1 MSSAAARRLPGL
13 RHLPL
18 LVVLAIVPPA
28 HGDQA
33 ATPVKTDA
41 ATPCPSSIPELY
53 DAVSPAVV
61 SVTATAIDPREAA
74 DRVTRVAGS
83 GVIIDSSGLI
93 VTNSHV
99 VFGRRAILVTLD
111 DGTSVPA
118 RLVGTDPIFD
128 VALLKISSPET
139 KPLPFAVLGDSG
151 RLRVG
156 EEVFAIGNPF
166 GLEQTLTRGIVSAV
180 NRIVPGSTWSV
191 REPMIQTDA
200 AINHGSSGGPLVDR
214 CGRVVGINTAI
225 LPDAQGIGFSI
236 PIDLVR
242 SLLPDL
248 RDKGRVIR
256 PWLGVQGQV
265 LPQPVRTLFR
275 TSPAEGLLVEV
286 VESGSPAAGAG
297 LRGGD
302 LDVEVSGASYLLGGD
317 IIAEMNG
324 TKMGEPASA
333 AAAIASLKIG
343 EKSRI
348 TVVRGEETLVFQ
360 IPVVE
365 RPILPMDVPSG
376 RTTAAAVHGPSAAS
390 RANLWRF

>member
-1 MSSAAARRLPGL
+1 MIMAEW
-13 RHLPL
+13 
-18 LVVLAIVPPA
+18 VV
-28 HGDQA
+28 
-33 ATPVKTDA
+33 
-41 ATPCPSSIPELY
+41 
-53 DAVSPAVV
+53 PAV
-61 SVTATAIDPREAA
+61 
-74 DRVTRVAGS
+74 
-83 GVIIDSSGLI
+83 
-93 VTNSHV
+93 
-99 VFGRRAILVTLD
+99 
-111 DGTSVPA
+111 
-118 RLVGTDPIFD
+118 
-128 VALLKISSPET
+128 
-139 KPLPFAVLGDSG
+139 
-151 RLRVG
+151 
-156 EEVFAIGNPF
+156 
-166 GLEQTLTRGIVSAV
+166 Q
-180 NRIVPGSTWSV
+180 
-191 REPMIQTDA
+191 
-200 AINHGSSGGPLVDR
+200 
-214 CGRVVGINTAI
+214 
-225 LPDAQGIGFSI
+225 
-236 PIDLVR
+236 
-242 SLLPDL
+242 
-248 RDKGRVIR
+248 
-256 PWLGVQGQV
+256 QGQV

-324 TKMGEPASA
+324 KKMGEPASA

>member
-1 MSSAAARRLPGL
+1 MIPIAARRFPGL
-13 RHLPL
+13 SHFPL
-18 LVVLAIVPPA
+18 LVTLAMGPSA
-28 HGDQA
+28 HGDLA
-33 ATPVKTDA
+33 APPAGTDA
-41 ATPCPSSIPELY
+41 AIPCPASIPELY

-61 SVTATAIDPREAA
+61 SVTATAIDPGEATE
-74 DRVTRVAGS
+74 RVTRVAGS
-83 GVIIDSSGLI
+83 GVIIDPSGLI

-111 DGTSVPA
+111 DGTSATA
-118 RLVGTDPIFD
+118 RLVGADPIFD
-128 VALLKISSPET
+128 VALLKISSDRN
-139 KPLPFAVLGDSG
+139 KPLPSAVLGDSG

-214 CGRVVGINTAI
+214 CGRVVGINTAL

-248 RDKGRVIR
+248 RDKGRVVR

-265 LPQPVRTLFR
+265 LLQPFRTLFR
-275 TSPAEGLLVEV
+275 TPSAEGFLVEV
-286 VESGSPAAGAG
+286 VESGSPAAAAG
-297 LRGGD
+297 IQGGD
-302 LDVEVSGASYLLGGD
+302 LDIEVSGSSFLLGGD
-317 IIAEMNG
+317 IITDMNG
-324 TKMGEPASA
+324 RNMGDPASA
-333 AAAIASLKIG
+333 EGGIASLKIG
-343 EKSRI
+343 EKCRV
-348 TVVRGEETLVFQ
+348 TVVRGDETFRLE

-365 RPILPMDVPSG
+365 RPILPQDVSSS
-376 RTTAAAVHGPSAAS
+376 RTAANRGPSAA
-390 RANLWRF
+390 RRVNLWRF

>member
-1 MSSAAARRLPGL
+1 MLPSAARRFPGL
-13 RHLPL
+13 FHLPL
-18 LVVLAIVPPA
+18 LVTLALGPSAQGDSATPPA
-28 HGDQA
+28 TTNNA
-33 ATPVKTDA
+33 I
-41 ATPCPSSIPELY
+41 PCPTSIPELY

-61 SVTATAIDPREAA
+61 SVTATAIDPREATE
-74 DRVTRVAGS
+74 RVTRVAGS
-83 GVIIDSSGLI
+83 GVIIDPSGLI

-118 RLVGTDPIFD
+118 HIVGADPLFD

-156 EEVFAIGNPF
+156 EEVFAIGNAF

-236 PIDLVR
+236 PIDVVR

-248 RDKGRVIR
+248 RDKGHVVR

-265 LPQPVRTLFR
+265 LLQPFRTLLR

-286 VESGSPAAGAG
+286 VESGSPAADAG

-302 LDVEVSGASYLLGGD
+302 LDVEVSGSSFLLGGD
-317 IIAEMNG
+317 TITEMNG
-324 TKMGEPASA
+324 RKMKDAVSA
-333 AAAIASLKIG
+333 AEGIASLKIG
-343 EKSRI
+343 EKCLI
-348 TVVRGEETLVFQ
+348 TAVRGDETLRLE
-360 IPVVE
+360 IIVVE
-365 RPILPMDVPSG
+365 RPVLPQDVSSD
-376 RTTAAAVHGPSAAS
+376 RTSAVATRRSSTP
-390 RANLWRF
+390 RVNLWRF

>member
-1 MSSAAARRLPGL
+1 MTPMAALRIPGL
-13 RHLPL
+13 SHFPL
-18 LVVLAIVPPA
+18 LVALTFGLSAQADPAAPPA
-28 HGDQA
+28 ATA
-33 ATPVKTDA
+33 AA
-41 ATPCPSSIPELY
+41 IPCPPSIPELY
-53 DAVSPAVV
+53 DVVSPAVV
-61 SVTATAIDPREAA
+61 SVTATAIDPRETTE
-74 DRVTRVAGS
+74 RVTRVAGS
-83 GVIIDSSGLI
+83 GVIIDPSGLI

-118 RLVGTDPIFD
+118 RLVGADPLFD
-128 VALLKISSPET
+128 VALLKVSPPDA
-139 KPLPFAVLGDSG
+139 KPLPFAVLGNSDG
-151 RLRVG
+151 LRVG
-156 EEVFAIGNPF
+156 EEVFAIGNAF

-236 PIDLVR
+236 PIDVVR
-242 SLLPDL
+242 NLLPDL
-248 RDKGRVIR
+248 KEKGHVVR

-265 LPQPVRTLFR
+265 LQQPFRTLFR

-286 VESGSPAAGAG
+286 VESGSPAANAG

-302 LDVEVSGASYLLGGD
+302 LDIEVSGLSYLLGGD
-317 IIAEMNG
+317 VITEMNG
-324 TKMGEPASA
+324 QKLGDPASA
-333 AAAIASLKIG
+333 AAVIASLKIG
-343 EKSRI
+343 EKCRV
-348 TVVRGEETLVFQ
+348 TVVRGEEKLRLE

-365 RPILPMDVPSG
+365 RPILPQDAASD
-376 RTTAAAVHGPSAAS
+376 RTAASAAH
-390 RANLWRF
+390 RPTGRRLDLWRF

>member
-1 MSSAAARRLPGL
+1 MGPFAQ
-13 RHLPL
+13 
-18 LVVLAIVPPA
+18 
-28 HGDQA
+28 GDPA
-33 ATPVKTDA
+33 ATPDGKDA
-41 ATPCPSSIPELY
+41 AAPCPPSIPELY

-61 SVTATAIDPREAA
+61 SVTATAIDPRETA

-83 GVIIDSSGLI
+83 GVIIDPSGLI

-111 DGTSVPA
+111 DGTSLPA

-128 VALLKISSPET
+128 VALLKVSSSEN
-139 KPLPFAVLGDSG
+139 KPLPFALLGDSG

-200 AINHGSSGGPLVDR
+200 AINHGNSGGPLIDR

-265 LPQPVRTLFR
+265 LLQPFRTLFR
-275 TSPAEGLLVEV
+275 TPPTEGLLVEV
-286 VESGSPAAGAG
+286 VESGSPAADAG

-317 IIAEMNG
+317 IITEMNG
-324 TKMGEPASA
+324 KRMGEPASA
-333 AAAIASLKIG
+333 AAAIASMKIG
-343 EKSRI
+343 EKSRV

-365 RPILPMDVPSG
+365 RPILPMDVASG
-376 RTTAAAVHGPSAAS
+376 RTTAAAVRGPSGTS